1 MFFVDVVPDLYL
13 LLLDYCIFL
22 SFLLLY
28 LLLLNLLAIK
38 IENEIK
44 TAFSSNA
51 FVGG

>member
-13 LLLDYCIFL
+13 LLLDYCIIL

-38 IENEIK
+38 NENEIK
-44 TAFSSNA
+44 IRFSLNA
-51 FVGG
+51 IVGG